1 MLNIYNSLTRK
12 KEEFIP
18 RNGNN
23 VKMYTCGV
31 TVYDDCHL
39 GHGRSL
45 YIFEVIRRYLKYKG
59 FNVNFV
65 RNITDVDDKIITKAR
80 QIVQDEEISLKEA
93 FEKIRKKYIDSYYE
107 DINLLNVPPADI
119 EPLAT
124 KNISEM
130 LIYVQKLI
138 DKGFAYESGGNV
150 YFSVRK
156 FKSYGKLSGK
166 KIDDLLCS
174 VRIDADPFKNDA
186 LDFALW
192 KKAKPEEPSWDSP
205 WGPGRP
211 GWHIECS
218 VMSQKYLDT
227 DTLDIHGGGRD
238 LIFPHHENEVAQSE
252 ALTDKQFACYWI
264 HHGLLSI
271 DGQKMAKSS
280 GNFITL
286 KKVLEKYSSNIL
298 KIFYLQ
304 AHYSSPIDFLWDKM
318 EEAKKAYQRI
328 DILIGKLNKYLQ
340 DKDIKGITPW
350 GTNGHGTESFEDEF
364 RIAMDDDFNMP
375 KGLAVLFGIV
385 NVCNEKFN
393 SDDEHKDSMLAYA
406 RDIIQK
412 ILDVFLLTFETKE
425 VFGMSSEEIETKI
438 NIRLQCKKEK
448 NYQGADK
455 IRKKLEEKGVILEDT
470 KDGTQWRKKI

>member
-138 DKGFAYESGGNV
+138 DKGFAYES
-150 YFSVRK
+150 
-156 FKSYGKLSGK
+156 
-166 KIDDLLCS
+166 
-174 VRIDADPFKNDA
+174 
-186 LDFALW
+186 
-192 KKAKPEEPSWDSP
+192 
-205 WGPGRP
+205 
-211 GWHIECS
+211 
-218 VMSQKYLDT
+218 
-227 DTLDIHGGGRD
+227 
-238 LIFPHHENEVAQSE
+238 
-252 ALTDKQFACYWI
+252 
-264 HHGLLSI
+264 
-271 DGQKMAKSS
+271 
-280 GNFITL
+280 
-286 KKVLEKYSSNIL
+286 
-298 KIFYLQ
+298 
-304 AHYSSPIDFLWDKM
+304 
-318 EEAKKAYQRI
+318 
-328 DILIGKLNKYLQ
+328 
-340 DKDIKGITPW
+340 
-350 GTNGHGTESFEDEF
+350 
-364 RIAMDDDFNMP
+364 
-375 KGLAVLFGIV
+375 
-385 NVCNEKFN
+385 
-393 SDDEHKDSMLAYA
+393 
-406 RDIIQK
+406 
-412 ILDVFLLTFETKE
+412 
-425 VFGMSSEEIETKI
+425 
-438 NIRLQCKKEK
+438 
-448 NYQGADK
+448 
-455 IRKKLEEKGVILEDT
+455 
-470 KDGTQWRKKI
+470 